1 MNIASSSIKHIVAL
15 ASVHI
20 QPIMTMSHTQRYNGI
35 HELSASYCHSAS
47 SSLYSE
53 YYMNTYPRVQKYCG
67 FNSWQWLFFSMAS
80 IQLACITILTTID
93 MKSLIDL
100 NKHMTSS
107 FVINITILIICVIS
121 ISFLIYGIFWNK
133 QNEICLFL
141 LAMSL
146 CTFYISIEFAFT
158 VPLCASLSL
167 TSILLI
173 TSKMVIIY
181 SREYSIIGVAPTL
194 LSMYRSQCFFLVLL
208 KFDFLCS
215 VSFALFNV
223 GVSMKEPMWQYLA
236 LGTFLTVS
244 AIHWISG
251 RFAVIKEIKI
261 CLLLFV
267 SISTLSL
274 LWVPLQFV
282 FLETCFA
289 SKCSNQKLL
298 LSYGSLV
305 SSAILII
312 VRIWLFM
319 HLLKVYR
326 NFGYGLADS
335 AFIGLATETT
345 RLLMRS
351 QNYRQPLE
359 L

>member
-1 MNIASSSIKHIVAL
+1 MMISKW
-15 ASVHI
+15 
-20 QPIMTMSHTQRYNGI
+20 
-35 HELSASYCHSAS
+35 
-47 SSLYSE
+47 
-53 YYMNTYPRVQKYCG
+53 CG
-67 FNSWQWLFFSMAS
+67 FNSWQWLFFIVACS
-80 IQLACITILTTID
+80 QLACITVLTIVD
-93 MKSLIDL
+93 LKSLVDL
-100 NKHMTSS
+100 NALMTSS

-121 ISFLIYGIFWNK
+121 LTFLVYGIFWCK

-146 CTFYISIEFAFT
+146 CSFYISIEFAFT
-158 VPLCASLSL
+158 VPYGSTIKLIRLCASLSL

-181 SREYSIIGVAPTL
+181 SQEYSIIGVAPTL
-194 LSMYRSQCFFLVLL
+194 LSMYKSQMFFLVLL

-215 VSFALFNV
+215 VSFALFNI
-223 GVSMKEPMWQYLA
+223 GVPDMNPMLQYLA
-236 LGTFLTVS
+236 LGLFLTVS
-244 AIHWISG
+244 LLHWICG
-251 RFAVIKEIKI
+251 RFAVIKELKS
-261 CLLLFV
+261 CLFLFV

-282 FLETCFA
+282 FLETCFTLA
-289 SKCSNQKLL
+289 CSNQTLL

-305 SSAILII
+305 SSVILIV

-319 HLLKVYR
+319 HLLKVYK

-351 QNYRQPLE
+351 PNYRQRMDL
-359 L
+359 